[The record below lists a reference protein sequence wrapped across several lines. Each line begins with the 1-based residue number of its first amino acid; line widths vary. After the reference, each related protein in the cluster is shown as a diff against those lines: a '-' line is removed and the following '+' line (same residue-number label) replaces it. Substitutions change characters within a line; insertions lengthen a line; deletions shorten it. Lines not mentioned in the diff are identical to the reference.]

1 MIKWEKMLYGNEEL
15 PIGIAFEFLGAVT
28 SYLEVSIN
36 QLSDFYKVVIKKNP
50 YEFYSMLHLGI

>member
-1 MIKWEKMLYGNEEL
+1 MLYGNEEL

-36 QLSDFYKVVIKKNP
+36 QLSDFYKVVIKKKT
-50 YEFYSMLHLGI
+50 L

>member
-1 MIKWEKMLYGNEEL
+1 MLYGNEEL
-15 PIGIAFEFLGAVT
+15 PIGIAFEFLGAVA

-50 YEFYSMLHLGI
+50 MSSILCRI